1 VDIVGRQ
8 PRRRRLVCSLF
19 RLLWILCNVDPILS
33 HAPLLRMSWGT
44 SYRLRLNRAA
54 MLAPILD
61 PGIPVGNSSLCWA
74 DLVRISDTVAFFLLT
89 KKSRIF
95 NRTNFTT

>member
-1 VDIVGRQ
+1 LWTSWVA
-8 PRRRRLVCSLF
+8 SLEEEGWCAVF
-19 RLLWILCNVDPILS
+19 SDCCGYCVMLTQFS
-33 HAPLLRMSWGT
+33 HTPHYQGSRSWGT

-74 DLVRISDTVAFFLLT
+74 DLMLACVGTDQAIRSLFF
-89 KKSRIF
+89 S
-95 NRTNFTT
+95 